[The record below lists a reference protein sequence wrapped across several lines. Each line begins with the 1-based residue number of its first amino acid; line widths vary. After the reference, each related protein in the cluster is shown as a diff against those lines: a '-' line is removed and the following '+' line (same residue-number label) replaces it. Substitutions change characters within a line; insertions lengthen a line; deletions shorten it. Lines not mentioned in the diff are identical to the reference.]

1 MTLASATI
9 QISGYK
15 TFLFSLFSKEFV
27 KVTPMC
33 FFFFVFGNHHE
44 SCYFSTYY
52 LSIAL
57 YKIMSFNL
65 HSHPRSYP
73 CFRADEP

>member
-33 FFFFVFGNHHE
+33 FFLLFLVIIMKAAISVPTIFQ
-44 SCYFSTYY
+44 
-52 LSIAL
+52 LL
-57 YKIMSFNL
+57 YIK
-65 HSHPRSYP
+65 
-73 CFRADEP
+73 

>member
-33 FFFFVFGNHHE
+33 FFFLFLVIIMKAAISVPTIFQ
-44 SCYFSTYY
+44 
-52 LSIAL
+52 LL
-57 YKIMSFNL
+57 YIK
-65 HSHPRSYP
+65 
-73 CFRADEP
+73 